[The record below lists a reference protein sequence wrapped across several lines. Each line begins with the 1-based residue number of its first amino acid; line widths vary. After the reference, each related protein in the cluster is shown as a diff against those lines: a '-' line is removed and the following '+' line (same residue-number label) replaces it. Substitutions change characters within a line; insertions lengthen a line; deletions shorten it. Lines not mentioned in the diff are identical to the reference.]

1 MTTDKATKC
10 DWKYHGLTVFQLG
23 KQEWIIGTR
32 KQFHQV
38 AIATAKEDLWSFN
51 ADYLADFLER
61 KNCFQA
67 NWSIRKWQEFINT
80 LKQMQEKM
88 CEDANTIIKVFLGS
102 YLDEFVESVIDDDG
116 IEHFLRSYDG
126 ELHETKDVDGLNKG
140 FGPLCVRIN

>member
-1 MTTDKATKC
+1 MTTDKAAKC

-32 KQFHQV
+32 KQFRKA
-38 AIATAKEDLWSFN
+38 AIATAKEELWSFK

-67 NWSIRKWQEFINT
+67 KWSMREWQNFINT
-80 LKQMQEKM
+80 LRQMQEKM
-88 CEDANTIIKVFLGS
+88 CEDATPIIKAFLGS
-102 YLDEFVESVIDDDG
+102 HLDEFVEGAIDTDG
-116 IEHFLRSYDG
+116 IGHFLNSYDG
-126 ELHETKDVDGLNKG
+126 ELHETKDIEGLNKG